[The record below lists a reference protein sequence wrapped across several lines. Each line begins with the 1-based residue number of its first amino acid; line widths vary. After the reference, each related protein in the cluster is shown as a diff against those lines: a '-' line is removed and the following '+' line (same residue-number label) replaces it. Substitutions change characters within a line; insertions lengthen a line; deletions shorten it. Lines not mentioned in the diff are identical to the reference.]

1 MIKAI
6 VKMWN
11 TKIGEVIELDDGY
24 CKFIYDEKFL
34 KSNIQISPIFMP
46 LSENEYIFRDLSY
59 KTFLGLPGMLA
70 DSLPDKFGT
79 SILADWLATQG
90 KTIDDFGPVE
100 RLLYIGQRGLGALEY
115 YPSYISKETST
126 NIYLD
131 RIVDLCNEVLNSK
144 NHLGTKE
151 LDLRNLIKVGT
162 SAGGAR
168 AKAIVAYNRSIDK
181 FKSGQIDAGTGYD
194 YYIIKFDGITKNKD
208 KDRIDS
214 IYSTRIEYAYYLMAI
229 NAGIN
234 MSNSELLI
242 RDNKYHFM
250 TKRFDRYIDENGS
263 MKKIHMQSLCAI
275 NHLPFDKTRIFGYEQ
290 TVQVMKKMN
299 IGAQD
304 IEQFFRRMV
313 FNVMARNQ
321 DDHVKN
327 ISFLMNKN
335 GKWTLSPAY
344 DITYMY
350 DPLGKWT
357 NEHQMLVNGKS
368 SNITLEDIISAGKN
382 MNISELKI
390 KRIIEEVRNTVKQ
403 FEKYAHEAFLPK
415 DIIEEIENNFVLL
428 NENKSTE

>member
-6 VKMWN
+6 VKMWD
-11 TKIGEVIELDDGY
+11 TKIGEVTELDDGY
-24 CKFIYDEKFL
+24 CKFSYDKNFL
-34 KSNIQISPIFMP
+34 KSNIQLSPIFMP

-59 KTFLGLPGMLA
+59 KTFLGLPGLLA

-79 SILADWLATQG
+79 SILFDWLATQG
-90 KTIDDFGPVE
+90 RLIDDFGPVE
-100 RLLYIGQRGLGALEY
+100 RLLYIGKRGMGALEY
-115 YPSYISKETST
+115 YPSYIKNETST

-131 RIVDLCNEVLNSK
+131 RIVDLCNEILNSDK
-144 NHLGTKE
+144 HPGTKE
-151 LDLRNLIKVGT
+151 MDLRNLIKIGT

-181 FKSGQIDAGTGYD
+181 FKSGQIDAGLGYD
-194 YYIIKFDGITKNKD
+194 YYILKFDGITKNKD
-208 KDRIDS
+208 KDKVDS

-234 MSNSELLI
+234 MSESELLI

-250 TKRFDRYIDENGS
+250 TKRFDRYIDDFGV

-275 NHLPFDKTRIFGYEQ
+275 NHLPFDKTRVFGYEQ
-290 TVQVMKKMN
+290 TAQIMKKMN
-299 IGAQD
+299 IGQSD

-313 FNVMARNQ
+313 FNIIARNQ

-327 ISFLMNKN
+327 ISFLMDKN
-335 GKWTLSPAY
+335 GNWSLSPAY
-344 DITYMY
+344 DVTYMY
-350 DPLGKWT
+350 DPTGKWT

-368 SNITLEDIISAGKN
+368 SNININDVITAGKN

-390 KRIIEEVRNTVKQ
+390 KNIIEKVKNEIKK
-403 FEKYAHEAFLPK
+403 FDKYANLAFLPK
-415 DIIEEIENNFVLL
+415 EIIEEIKNNFELL
-428 NENKSTE
+428 E

>member
-6 VKMWN
+6 VKMWG
-11 TKIGEVIELDDGY
+11 TKIGEVVQLDDGY
-24 CKFIYDEKFL
+24 CKFKYDDNFL
-34 KSNIQISPIFMP
+34 NSNIQLSPIFMP
-46 LSENEYIFRDLSY
+46 LSKNEYIFRDLSY
-59 KTFLGLPGMLA
+59 KTFLGLPGLLA

-100 RLLYIGQRGLGALEY
+100 RLLYIGTRGLGALEY
-115 YPSYISKETST
+115 YPSYIKNETST

-131 RIVDLCNEVLNSK
+131 RIVDLCNEILNSSE
-144 NHLGTKE
+144 HLGTKE
-151 LDLRNLIKVGT
+151 IDLRNLIKVGT

-168 AKAIVAYNRSIDK
+168 AKAIVAYNRNIDR
-181 FKSGQIDAGTGYD
+181 FKSGQIDAGEGYD
-194 YYIIKFDGITKNKD
+194 YYILKFDGITKNKD
-208 KDRIDS
+208 KDKVDS
-214 IYSTRIEYAYYLMAI
+214 IYSTRIEYAYYLMAK

-234 MSNSELLI
+234 MSHSELLI
-242 RDNKYHFM
+242 RDEKYHFM
-250 TKRFDRYIDENGS
+250 TKRFDRYIDSSGT

-290 TVQVMKKMN
+290 AVQIMKKMN
-299 IGAQD
+299 IGYSD

-313 FNVMARNQ
+313 FNIIARNQ

-327 ISFLMNKN
+327 ISFLMDRT
-335 GKWTLSPAY
+335 GKWSLSPAY

-350 DPLGKWT
+350 DPTGKWT

-368 SNITLEDIISAGKN
+368 SNIDLDDIISTGKN

-390 KRIIEEVRNTVKQ
+390 KNIIEEVKNAVKK
-403 FEKYAHEAFLPK
+403 FEEFADEAFLPK
-415 DIIEEIENNFVLL
+415 EVIVEIKNNFELL
-428 NENKSTE
+428 D

>member
-1 MIKAI
+1 
-6 VKMWN
+6 
-11 TKIGEVIELDDGY
+11 
-24 CKFIYDEKFL
+24 
-34 KSNIQISPIFMP
+34 
-46 LSENEYIFRDLSY
+46 
-59 KTFLGLPGMLA
+59 
-70 DSLPDKFGT
+70 
-79 SILADWLATQG
+79 
-90 KTIDDFGPVE
+90 
-100 RLLYIGQRGLGALEY
+100 
-115 YPSYISKETST
+115 
-126 NIYLD
+126 
-131 RIVDLCNEVLNSK
+131 
-144 NHLGTKE
+144 
-151 LDLRNLIKVGT
+151 
-162 SAGGAR
+162 
-168 AKAIVAYNRSIDK
+168 
-181 FKSGQIDAGTGYD
+181 
-194 YYIIKFDGITKNKD
+194 
-208 KDRIDS
+208 
-214 IYSTRIEYAYYLMAI
+214 
-229 NAGIN
+229 
-234 MSNSELLI
+234 
-242 RDNKYHFM
+242 
-250 TKRFDRYIDENGS
+250 
-263 MKKIHMQSLCAI
+263 MQSLCAI

-390 KRIIEEVRNTVKQ
+390 KRIIEEVRSAVKQ
-403 FEKYAHEAFLPK
+403 FEKYAYEAFLPK

-428 NENKSTE
+428 NENKSTK